1 MKETRE
7 FSEIQQQSLKLQSIA
22 YNKLGNR
29 KQIF

>member
-1 MKETRE
+1 MKETWE
-7 FSEIQQQSLKLQSIA
+7 FSQIQQSLKLQSIA